1 LYYQTYL
8 LFYLLSFLFLA
19 SIQTASSIN
28 GPLSNMEDENRFFF
42 HLLHFNS
49 SIDELMKHTEK

>member
-28 GPLSNMEDENRFFF
+28 GPLSNMEDEN
-42 HLLHFNS
+42 LLMNLRSKMIRIGLDIFNF
-49 SIDELMKHTEK
+49 